1 MKRIMGGKLLGRLF
15 LGFWIQALSLMDPL
29 APELLMRL
37 IQCLEVQMR
46 CSWQALRL
54 QSSTFGII
62 VCDVKGLRVFFG
74 WQLVLWVLF
83 LLHKKVVNA

>member
-1 MKRIMGGKLLGRLF
+1 MGGKLLGRLF
-15 LGFWIQALSLMDPL
+15 RGFWRQALSLPDPL
-29 APELLMRL
+29 APGLLMRL
-37 IQCLEVQMR
+37 IRCLGVQMR

-54 QSSTFGII
+54 QNSTVGMI
-62 VCDVKGLRVFFG
+62 VCDVMGLRVFFG